1 MSVLMAV
8 GLVWAG
14 LCVGFVVGAV
24 WVSLFAERRIAV
36 LEDDLAALDH
46 NRFIKQEAVEAET
59 ELALGDER

>member
-1 MSVLMAV
+1 
-8 GLVWAG
+8 VWAG

>member
-1 MSVLMAV
+1 MSVLWAV

-36 LEDDLAALDH
+36 LEADLADLDH
-46 NRFIKQEAVEAET
+46 ARFEKQEAVLGEAE
-59 ELALGDER
+59 LAMGDDR